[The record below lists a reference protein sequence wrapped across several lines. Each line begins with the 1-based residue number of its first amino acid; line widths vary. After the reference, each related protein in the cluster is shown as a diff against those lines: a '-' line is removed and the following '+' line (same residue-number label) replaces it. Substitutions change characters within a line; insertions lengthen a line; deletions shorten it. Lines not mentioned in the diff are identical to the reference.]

1 MAADFQFIS
10 IQVNDD
16 AKDRAARRQ
25 ARSHAVKKAL
35 EKKRKRQQ
43 LARNNFIVTTLEDRG
58 GSVEFGLSQ
67 SVARKAPISGQI
79 SNGLDPFETLAVD
92 SSRLQILL
100 ADYRARQAPEPVF
113 SMAEE
118 LAFQSFRSVFK
129 TGFDDP
135 ALANAVML
143 SLSFAVTGGS
153 IDQEC
158 LRYQGQ
164 AITYIR
170 EQMDAVD
177 EAASEATIGA
187 ILLIAGVAARLGLK
201 AQVELHMSAVH
212 QLLKICRSKSI
223 YLTAG
228 IKRAIFWQDLNAS
241 ILANSKRIVD
251 HATFAELLWARD
263 PFVPSHYHLPLGF
276 KSRAYILGVEFCAV
290 LQDLHALQCIRDRP
304 RPARTDAMQMLHIN
318 NHTASVQSRL
328 VALSGL
334 SPLQKCCRLAAYLCS
349 VTLCC
354 KVWCELVIPS
364 HISSE
369 LLLNLQQTCDS
380 LVWNE
385 HPDLLLWL
393 LYVGGAFAPVGPVRS
408 GYLDLLR
415 LKSDDD
421 YSSWPKVH
429 ECMRRFIWSDNAFL
443 VPVRALSREVSQYCS
458 FEEGR
463 TCVERK

>member
-1 MAADFQFIS
+1 MDFQFVS
-10 IQVNDD
+10 IRVNDD
-16 AKDRAARRQ
+16 AKDKAARRQ
-25 ARSHAVKKAL
+25 ARSYAVKKAL

-43 LARNNFIVTTLEDRG
+43 LARNNFILTTFEDREKPVKTTKPGVTSG
-58 GSVEFGLSQ
+58 GAPILSQ
-67 SVARKAPISGQI
+67 LSGA
-79 SNGLDPFETLAVD
+79 LDPFQTLAVD
-92 SSRLQILL
+92 SSRLQVLL
-100 ADYRARQAPEPVF
+100 GDYRARQAPEPVF

-129 TGFDDP
+129 AGFEDP

-143 SLSFAVTGGS
+143 ALAFAVTGS

-164 AITYIR
+164 AIAYIR
-170 EQMDAVD
+170 EQMDSVD

-201 AQVELHMSAVH
+201 SQVELHMSAVQ
-212 QLLKICRSKSI
+212 QLLKICQKKSI

-241 ILANSKRIVD
+241 ILSTAPRIVS
-251 HATFAELLWARD
+251 HTTFSELLWTRD
-263 PFVPSHYHLPLGF
+263 PFVPAHYRLPSGF
-276 KSRAYILGVEFCAV
+276 KSRAYLLGVEFCAV

-304 RPARTDAMQMLHIN
+304 RPAVTDVMQMLHIN

-328 VALSGL
+328 VALEVL
-334 SPLQKCCRLAAYLCS
+334 SPLQRATRLAAYLCS
-349 VTLCC
+349 VMLCC

-369 LLLNLQQTCDS
+369 LLVNLQQTRDS
-380 LVWNE
+380 LIWTQ
-385 HPDLLLWL
+385 HSDLLLWL
-393 LYVGGAFAPVGPVRS
+393 LYIGGAFAPSGPTRS

-415 LKSDDD
+415 LSSDHG
-421 YSSWPKVH
+421 YSSWPEVH
-429 ECMRRFIWSDNAFL
+429 DCMRQFIWSDNAFL
-443 VPVRALSREVSQYCS
+443 VPVRALWRDVRGSTYCS
-458 FEEGR
+458 VDEGV
-463 TCVERK
+463 TVKDK